1 MITEQ
6 ELFEVWNEAEELVC
20 SFKELTNDE
29 LIECRDSLMLRACA
43 ILAMTEDHV

>member
-1 MITEQ
+1 MIDQQ
-6 ELFEVWNEAEELVC
+6 EVFEIWNEAEELVC
-20 SFKELTNDE
+20 SLKELTNDE